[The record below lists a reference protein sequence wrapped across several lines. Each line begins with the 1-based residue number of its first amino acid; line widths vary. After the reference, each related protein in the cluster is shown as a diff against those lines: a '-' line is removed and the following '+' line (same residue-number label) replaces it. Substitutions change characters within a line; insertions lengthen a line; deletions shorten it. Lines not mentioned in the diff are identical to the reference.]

1 MSYLSGNREKFNS
14 IILKITKMAT
24 TTKIN
29 RNLIIEKT
37 YRKEQIEKRSKSN
50 TRTQIIIQFP
60 IAKQNLFMILVIKSS
75 KYVTIQR
82 KKLILLQDGPSVEM
96 YLHCINVF
104 ICIFCRPSSLACFHS
119 SWNLK
124 LFTIKIRPI

>member
-50 TRTQIIIQFP
+50 TSTH

-75 KYVTIQR
+75 KYVTI
-82 KKLILLQDGPSVEM
+82 
-96 YLHCINVF
+96 
-104 ICIFCRPSSLACFHS
+104 
-119 SWNLK
+119 
-124 LFTIKIRPI
+124 